1 VITLTLLHPV
11 QATPVQRWDF
21 DNQPTIRVGRAAENH
36 VVLYSAVV
44 SRFHVELR
52 WNGQQWELENQGAN
66 GTYLDGQRVH
76 HAVLL
81 DGSLIRLAR
90 SGPTLQVRFSA
101 TEKPG
106 TPGSSQQSLSS
117 PVSQA
122 QAMAETDERLLVA
135 QPTLAETPGGA
146 SDLPRQRL
154 TQTQIEDGFLDASP
168 VTVHQV
174 EPLQAACHHGRAQP
188 GDRFCIDCGSLLA
201 MPPSGAEKPIA

>member
-21 DNQPTIRVGRAAENH
+21 EDQSRIRIGRAAENH

-44 SRFHVELR
+44 SRFHAELR
-52 WNGQQWELENQGAN
+52 WSGQQWELENQGTN

-106 TPGSSQQSLSS
+106 TPGSLLRSPSS

-135 QPTLAETPGGA
+135 QPAETPGVA
-146 SDLPRQRL
+146 SDLPQQRL
-154 TQTQIEDGFLDASP
+154 TQTQTEGDRLEASP

-174 EPLQAACHHGRAQP
+174 EPLQATCQHGRTQP
-188 GDRFCIDCGSLLA
+188 GDRFCIDCGSLLS

>member
-21 DNQPTIRVGRAAENH
+21 EDQSRIRIGRAAENH

-90 SGPTLQVRFSA
+90 SGPTLQVRFQA
-101 TEKPG
+101 TEQLG
-106 TPGSSQQSLSS
+106 TTGSSQLSVSS
-117 PVSQA
+117 PPSA
-122 QAMAETDERLLVA
+122 QPMAETNEHLLVA
-135 QPTLAETPGGA
+135 QPTIAETPGVA
-146 SDLPRQRL
+146 SNLPLQPL
-154 TQTQIEDGFLDASP
+154 TQPQTEDGFPDASP
-168 VTVHQV
+168 VTVHQL

-188 GDRFCIDCGSLLA
+188 DDRFCIDCGSLLS